1 MRETTSETVYPH
13 PWHLV
18 FNAYNLRYPTH
29 ERLPLL
35 LEVKE
40 ISNKFELREGCDE
53 CVGGKKKQQKLAPA
67 PDSAHVLRSSSVQTP
82 LLSFL
87 FQLGTHNHNHANG
100 GRVMEALSCPAIDF
114 RSHLRGFFFF
124 FFFFFFSWPHFRI
137 PPMLRSPFFFF
148 FQVPP
153 PPTPRHYF
161 QTFGPRQH

>member
-67 PDSAHVLRSSSVQTP
+67 PLPRPILRTCFVLLLFKP
-82 LLSFL
+82 LFYH
-87 FQLGTHNHNHANG
+87 FYFNWEHIITTMQMG
-100 GRVMEALSCPAIDF
+100 G
-114 RSHLRGFFFF
+114 G
-124 FFFFFFSWPHFRI
+124 
-137 PPMLRSPFFFF
+137 
-148 FQVPP
+148 
-153 PPTPRHYF
+153 
-161 QTFGPRQH
+161 